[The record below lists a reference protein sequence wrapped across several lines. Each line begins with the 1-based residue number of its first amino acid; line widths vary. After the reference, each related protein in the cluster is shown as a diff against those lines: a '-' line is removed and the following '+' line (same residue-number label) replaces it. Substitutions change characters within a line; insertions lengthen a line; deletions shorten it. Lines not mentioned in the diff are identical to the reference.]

1 MGSTSGWQ
9 TKAKAM
15 MGMVYAVWGNT
26 GSESGWP
33 PPPLTRPAA
42 PTLGC
47 RNLCVECEVVWGAEG
62 CDLRLDLQL
71 GLFLDNLHEAEVACN
86 VG

>member
-26 GSESGWP
+26 GTVSG
-33 PPPLTRPAA
+33 RPHNSHWAAA
-42 PTLGC
+42 PTQAGQ
-47 RNLCVECEVVWGAEG
+47 NLYVECEVSWGAESHSVS
-62 CDLRLDLQL
+62 LPLQMRLLLD
-71 GLFLDNLHEAEVACN
+71 GLP
-86 VG
+86 